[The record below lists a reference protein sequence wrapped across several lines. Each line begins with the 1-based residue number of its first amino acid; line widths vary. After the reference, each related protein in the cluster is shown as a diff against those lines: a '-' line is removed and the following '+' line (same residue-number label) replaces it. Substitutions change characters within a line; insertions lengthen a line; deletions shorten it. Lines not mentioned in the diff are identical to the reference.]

1 MPGTFQ
7 CTLVTPAQQVLDEPV
22 AYASFPAHDGQ
33 VGIAPSRAPLL
44 AELGDGSLRLDFPD
58 GGNRWFFIGGG
69 FAQMKDN
76 KLSIVADEAVP
87 AEEIVRSK
95 AQNALDEAMKLKA
108 SDEATAEKKSRAIS
122 RARGLLELV
131 EKHGNKL

>member
-1 MPGTFQ
+1 MPGTFE
-7 CTLVTPAQQVLDEPV
+7 CSLVTPDEKVLDEPV

-58 GGNRWFFIGGG
+58 GGKRWFFIGGG

-87 AEEIVRSK
+87 AEEIIKSK
-95 AQNALDEAMKLKA
+95 VEKELE
-108 SDEATAEKKSRAIS
+108 SATAMESVGEEAVAKKQRAVS
-122 RARGLLELV
+122 RARALLELFD
-131 EKHGNKL
+131 KHGNKH

>member
-1 MPGTFQ
+1 MPGTFN
-7 CTLVTPAQQVLDEPV
+7 CSLVTPAAKVLDESV
-22 AYASFPAHDGQ
+22 EYASFPAHDGQ

-44 AELGDGSLRLDFPD
+44 AELGDGSLRLDFP
-58 GGNRWFFIGGG
+58 GGGKRWFFIGGG

-95 AQNALDEAMKLKA
+95 VQEELDAAMKVDA
-108 SDEATAEKKSRAIS
+108 TGEEAVQKKRRAVSRAK
-122 RARGLLELV
+122 ALLDLHD
-131 EKHGNKL
+131 KHGNKH

>member
-1 MPGTFQ
+1 MPGTFH
-7 CTLVTPAQQVLDEPV
+7 CSLVTPAAKVLEESV
-22 AYASFPAHDGQ
+22 EYASFPAHDGQ

-58 GGNRWFFIGGG
+58 GGKRWFFIGGG

-87 AEEIVRSK
+87 AEDIVRSK
-95 AQNALDEAMKLKA
+95 VQEELDAAMKLQA
-108 SDEATAEKKSRAIS
+108 TGEEAMLKKHRAIS
-122 RARGLLELV
+122 RSRALLELHT
-131 EKHGNKL
+131 KHGNKH